1 MLSIPAPVIHPWL
14 ETQRVAFLP
23 REDATPLERR
33 VLQGLRDAFHTLGH
47 TLYDATPQSDT
58 SLIFTTAP
66 FGTPINWRE
75 ALMFTARRRF
85 RLQTTPTVVTVVG
98 VTPQRFQ
105 EALQRLETALEKTP
119 PDPKDFA
126 YPGMAPQAYRTLIE
140 QGRRGGPLLA
150 LERVVQ
156 AQAKSIRA
164 ILVVGEGDQP
174 QEAYLFDLVG
184 AYPRI
189 RFQDPAT
196 FYTDIAL
203 RVVTAISTEEI
214 TEHQVVPP
222 PIPADTWAQLKA
234 PKAMLQA
241 GIALG
246 ERNFFTQMVRINDLV
261 AVPAIEASISEQYS
275 EGCFATWEPELP
287 GLITTITGSARP
299 VAKDALTED
308 DLAVIVGVR
317 PDRRGA
323 LVRHVE
329 GKRNDPPSSEAVEL
343 FAMDEPLPKISWE
356 GHTVPVIR
364 SKLHGHRGVASY
376 DPRWVEFAPMSAAYH
391 HYPVSCATRAQAEG
405 IVEAFSRSEA
415 LRNPDDPRY
424 LVFTII
430 PGHGLVVVEKWRPGK
445 APFQAIWEAMD
456 NGILEISP
464 RVPQGPH
471 SYHRQ
476 ADGRMVIH
484 TAEAH
489 P

>member
-1 MLSIPAPVIHPWL
+1 MRVIPAPVIHPWL
-14 ETQRVAFLP
+14 KPQRVAFLP
-23 REDATPLERR
+23 RPDATPLEQH
-33 VLQGLRDAFHTLGH
+33 VIQGLQAAFQELGH
-47 TLYDATPQSDT
+47 TIYGQAPRSDT
-58 SLIFTTAP
+58 NLIFTTAP
-66 FGTPINWRE
+66 FGVPINWRE
-75 ALMFTARRRF
+75 AFMFTARRRF
-85 RLQTTPTVVTVVG
+85 GLQSTPTVVTVVG
-98 VTPQRFQ
+98 TTPQRFQ
-105 EALQRLETALEKTP
+105 EALQKLEDALAKEP
-119 PDPKDFA
+119 PDPADFA

-164 ILVVGEGDQP
+164 ILVVGEDQP

-189 RFQDPAT
+189 RFQDAAT

-203 RVVTAISTEEI
+203 RVVTAVSAEEI
-214 TEHQVVPP
+214 TEHQIVPP
-222 PIPADTWAQLKA
+222 PIPASVWQQLTT

-241 GIALG
+241 GVALG
-246 ERNFFTQMVRINDLV
+246 ERRFFTQMVRINDLV

-275 EGCFATWEPELP
+275 EGCFATWEPQLP
-287 GLITTITGSARP
+287 GLIATVTGSARP

-317 PDRRGA
+317 PDGRGA

-329 GKRNDPPSSEAVEL
+329 GLRNDPPSSEAVEL
-343 FAMDEPLPKISWE
+343 FAMDEPLPKIQWK

-364 SKLHGHRGVASY
+364 SKLHGHRGVAAY
-376 DPRWVEFAPMSAAYH
+376 DPTQVEFAPMSTAYH

-405 IVEAFSRSEA
+405 IVEAFSRAEA
-415 LRNPDDPRY
+415 LRNPQDPRH

-430 PGHGLVVVEKWRPGK
+430 PGHGLVVVEKWLPGK

-456 NGILEISP
+456 SGALLISP

-471 SYHRQ
+471 AYRPDPQ
-476 ADGRMVIH
+476 GRMVIQDE
-484 TAEAH
+484 TTL